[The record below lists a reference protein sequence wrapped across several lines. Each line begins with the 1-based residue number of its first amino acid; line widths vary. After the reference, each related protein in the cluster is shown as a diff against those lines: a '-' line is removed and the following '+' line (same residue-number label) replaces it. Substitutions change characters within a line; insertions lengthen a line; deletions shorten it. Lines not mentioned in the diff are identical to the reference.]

1 MGRWRADLLL
11 GGVALEEVEGVVEV
25 EDELRALALDR
36 GVVAREA
43 ALGVVGREDL
53 AVRLEHADDHED
65 LELAVEGDGVPLLRG
80 REAGLVAAERED
92 LVRARDELRR
102 AREVAEEGGH
112 GDAAVLDLGVAE
124 VADGALVAEAP
135 EVGVEGAERV
145 PAMRRAVGRRSRAA
159 RRGGGTGTDRARPRA
174 GRGGRGGDTH
184 QKPMAWPRK
193 SGLASARATTSS
205 LVAASAV
212 PADTVDGA
220 T

>member
-80 REAGLVAAERED
+80 GEARFVPRVGKLGMWP
-92 LVRARDELRR
+92 RDNWGRLCKVSKKRC
-102 AREVAEEGGH
+102 H
-112 GDAAVLDLGVAE
+112 CHTTVLDL
-124 VADGALVAEAP
+124 
-135 EVGVEGAERV
+135 R
-145 PAMRRAVGRRSRAA
+145 MS
-159 RRGGGTGTDRARPRA
+159 
-174 GRGGRGGDTH
+174 
-184 QKPMAWPRK
+184 
-193 SGLASARATTSS
+193 
-205 LVAASAV
+205 
-212 PADTVDGA
+212 
-220 T
+220 